1 MSDSEQCSNRLQLD
15 LMLILDNF
23 FCELNSHILWPFR
36 LNITFGWL
44 QKLNPGYEIYI
55 ISYQVNLSSEVS
67 AMFNSLM
74 PSLNSRSLPFV
85 VFLGGFPSRCQNLSS
100 GAIRP
105 GGLLLNSK
113 FMISLNNLRYHDLI
127 NDIWNWISDISN
139 SISDIW
145 NYLMISEII

>member
-1 MSDSEQCSNRLQLD
+1 MALVQ
-15 LMLILDNF
+15 
-23 FCELNSHILWPFR
+23 
-36 LNITFGWL
+36 
-44 QKLNPGYEIYI
+44 EIKIKQRYLPCYRSLTRICI

-105 GGLLLNSK
+105 GGLLFDFILFSLIS
-113 FMISLNNLRYHDLI
+113 MICF
-127 NDIWNWISDISN
+127 
-139 SISDIW
+139 
-145 NYLMISEII
+145 